1 MKRNFMKRF
10 LEKVTQKNA
19 AQAAVQESSGKEGEK
34 IDPQTDATANAAER
48 AENQA
53 VEAPVIYDDTDTC
66 KVLGLRRRALVRAR
80 KEKSRG
86 RDWDAIGCHAG
97 MTKSWIERQRKGAS
111 DVLKPIAKGD
121 GIVTV
126 KFVRRFAN
134 AKIAGVRLLAN
145 GNERTAWVH
154 DATRMNIG
162 EEFDCK
168 WIGRNLHYIDSLN
181 TEAY

>member
-1 MKRNFMKRF
+1 MKRNFMKRY
-10 LEKVTQKNA
+10 LEKETQKTA
-19 AQAAVQESSGKEGEK
+19 VQAAGQESAGKEGEK
-34 IDPQTDATANAAER
+34 VTPQKDAKANTAEEAEKH
-48 AENQA
+48 A

-66 KVLGLRRRALVRAR
+66 KALGLRRRALVRAR

-86 RDWDAIGCHAG
+86 RDWDAIDSHAG
-97 MTKSWIERQRKGAS
+97 MTKSWIERQRKRAS
-111 DVLKPIAKGD
+111 EGLKPIAKGD

-134 AKIAGVRLLAN
+134 AKIVGVRILAN
-145 GNERTAWVH
+145 GKERTAWVH
-154 DATRMNIG
+154 DTTRMSIG